1 MTYIKEGKIKKLL
14 LSVITITLIFT
25 LSACN
30 NEEASEDG
38 GLLTY
43 SANEIVALDSQKDNA
58 YVLNEEDEFSP
69 LLMSATG
76 FDGVAETSSDT
87 RFVAFPDAKDPLIPE
102 VNSKNK
108 LVVVFSS
115 KESIP
120 TDIVLERYVD
130 KGYTIGT
137 QVGINEDGT
146 STALYTEG
154 IEDTSFTKKISSNG
168 DDTYD
173 FTKINGQEVPTENID
188 PNILF
193 FLGLEKD
200 KTYTLGY
207 YQGTKYTE
215 TNVIAD
221 THVLQSKEV
230 IRVNNA
236 YKKTEDGY
244 FEINLPSNLKSGYY
258 YLSDIGLFRYEADI
272 K

>member
-1 MTYIKEGKIKKLL
+1 MVQVKGKTICKVL
-14 LSVITITLIFT
+14 LSVMIFLFIFS
-25 LSACN
+25 LSACSG
-30 NEEASEDG
+30 EEASEDG

-43 SANEIVALDSQKDNA
+43 SADEIVTLDSQKDNA
-58 YVLNEEDEFSP
+58 YVLNEEGEFSP

-87 RFVAFPDAKDPLIPE
+87 RYVAFPDAKDALIPE
-102 VNSKNK
+102 VNAKNK

-115 KESIP
+115 RESIP

-146 STALYTEG
+146 STAIYTEG
-154 IEDTSFTKKISSNG
+154 IEDTNFSKKVSSNG

-173 FTKINGQEVPTENID
+173 FTKINGQKVPTENID

-207 YQGTKYTE
+207 FQGTKYTE

-230 IRVNNA
+230 VRVNNA

-244 FEINLPSNLKSGYY
+244 FEIKLPSNLKSGYY
-258 YLSDIGLFRYEADI
+258 YLSDIGLFRYEQNV